1 MSETSD
7 DTQRRCRFWVSHCK
21 KNIFLLAIISFISG
35 NIFFLSLFQSHYFT
49 YCRGGLTGDA
59 QGSRHLGTLSPL
71 PLFLIV
77 GERPQPPDRSPAAPP
92 LT

>member
-35 NIFFLSLFQSHYFT
+35 NIFFF
-49 YCRGGLTGDA
+49 CRFSNLII
-59 QGSRHLGTLSPL
+59 SRT
-71 PLFLIV
+71 V
-77 GERPQPPDRSPAAPP
+77 GEDSPATRRVPGILEPFPP
-92 LT
+92 SPSS